1 MNKVLIL
8 YPKVFNC
15 YTKFERKLSRVLSNM
30 KDFSLVFEKDPNNFI
45 DKYFND
51 HSLSNEII
59 TTDNWE
65 QSNIT
70 HAVVFDD
77 DEEFVDEVLIL
88 KEKEVKIRQ
97 IKILITRVINIRT
110 DTQYKNSKSNSKY
123 EYIGRGSYWC
133 NPHAMYE
140 DGRDREE
147 VIHLFKYAFDHDQFP
162 NKDVS
167 EVYKL
172 AGKRLGCF
180 CKPLACHGDVLADY
194 LNSLD
199 DKK

>member
-65 QSNIT
+65 QSNLT

-77 DEEFVDEVLIL
+77 DEEFVDEYINNVNNNVQIIYIL
-88 KEKEVKIRQ
+88 C
-97 IKILITRVINIRT
+97 N
-110 DTQYKNSKSNSKY
+110 KNK
-123 EYIGRGSYWC
+123 
-133 NPHAMYE
+133 
-140 DGRDREE
+140 
-147 VIHLFKYAFDHDQFP
+147 
-162 NKDVS
+162 
-167 EVYKL
+167 
-172 AGKRLGCF
+172 
-180 CKPLACHGDVLADY
+180 
-194 LNSLD
+194 
-199 DKK
+199 